1 MNDRTTLVKTLLSD
15 LAQDAAHYAELEAL
29 LAKQHSHLTRRD
41 SQALNSISKAVLP
54 LMDALNSNAQRRV
67 KCLESLG
74 VTGDDAGM
82 QKVLAALPDTYKRQ
96 GLSHWDRIYAL
107 AKRCQEQNNANGRLL
122 AQQKQLFD
130 KLLKPEHTFSYA
142 PGQ

>member
-15 LAQDAAHYAELEAL
+15 LAQDAANYDKLDSL
-29 LAKQHSHLTRRD
+29 LAKQHAHLTRRD
-41 SQALNSISKAVLP
+41 SQALNAISETVLP

-67 KCLESLG
+67 TCLETLG
-74 VTGDDAGM
+74 VSADDEGM
-82 QKVLAALPDTYKRQ
+82 RKVLTALPETYGHQ
-96 GLSHWDRIYAL
+96 GLAHWERIYAL

-130 KLLKPEHTFSYA
+130 KLLKPEHAFSYA
-142 PGQ
+142 PSL